1 MGEITDVTRDSF
13 KHEVLE
19 EKRPVLVDF
28 WAHWSGPCRHLEPVL
43 DEVAEQV
50 EDVKLCRVNVERE
63 PELAGLYRVAAT
75 PTLMLFEDGKRQR
88 VSTGSR
94 SEQDVLNFLGGPQY
108 ESLD

>member
-1 MGEITDVTRDSF
+1 MGEITDVTRGSF

-43 DEVAEQV
+43 DKIAEQTA
-50 EDVKLCRVNVERE
+50 DVKLCRVNVERE
-63 PELAGLYRVAAT
+63 PELAGLYHVAAT
-75 PTLMLFEDGKRQR
+75 PTLMLFEHGRQRR

-94 SEQDVLNFLGGPQY
+94 SEQDVRNFLGGPLY

>member
-1 MGEITDVTRDSF
+1 MAEITLTAENFD
-13 KHEVLE
+13 EQVLRSE
-19 EKRPVLVDF
+19 LPVLVDF

-43 DEVAEQV
+43 DEVADQV
-50 EDVKLCRVNVERE
+50 DHVKLCRVDVERE

-94 SEQDVLNFLGGPQY
+94 SEKDVLNFLGGPLY